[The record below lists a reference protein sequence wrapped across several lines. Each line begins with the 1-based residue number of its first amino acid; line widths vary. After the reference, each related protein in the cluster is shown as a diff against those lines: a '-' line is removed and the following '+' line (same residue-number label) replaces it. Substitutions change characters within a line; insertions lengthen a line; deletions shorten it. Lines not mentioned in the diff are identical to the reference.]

1 MTTKII
7 TENVQSLM
15 RRKEL
20 ILEIKHDKKATPK
33 TEDVV
38 KSVAD
43 VTKADE
49 KLISVKEILNEFGS
63 NLAKVKVYV
72 YEDEKAKDSIEK
84 IKKKKIIQA
93 EIKAAHE
100 AKKKAAEEAAK
111 EAEAP
116 KEEKAPEETEA
127 PKEENKE

>member
-15 RRKEL
+15 RRKE
-20 ILEIKHDKKATPK
+20 ITLEITHIKKATPK
-33 TEDVV
+33 TEDVA
-38 KSVAD
+38 KTVAE

-49 KLISVKEILNEFGS
+49 KLIAVKEILNDYGS

-72 YEDEKAKDSIEK
+72 YEDEKAKESIEK
-84 IKKKKIIQA
+84 INKKKVIQA

-116 KEEKAPEETEA
+116 KEEKVPEA
-127 PKEENKE
+127 PKEENK

>member
-1 MTTKII
+1 
-7 TENVQSLM
+7 M
-15 RRKEL
+15 RRKE
-20 ILEIKHDKKATPK
+20 ITLEITHSKKATPK
-33 TEDVV
+33 TEDVA
-38 KSVAD
+38 KTVAE

-49 KLISVKEILNEFGS
+49 KLIAVKEILNDYGS

-72 YEDEKAKDSIEK
+72 YEDEKAKESIEK
-84 IKKKKIIQA
+84 INKKKVIQA

-116 KEEKAPEETEA
+116 KEEKVPEA
-127 PKEENKE
+127 PKEENK